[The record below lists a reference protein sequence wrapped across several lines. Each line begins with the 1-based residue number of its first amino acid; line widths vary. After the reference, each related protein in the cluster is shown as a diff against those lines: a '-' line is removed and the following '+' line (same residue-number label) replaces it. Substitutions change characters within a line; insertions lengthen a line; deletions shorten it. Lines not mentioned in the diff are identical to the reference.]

1 MSSMTRVMMMGGFDG
16 ERGDFADRI
25 EEYSLRTNG
34 WLPGNR
40 VLNKGKYCTPCKMQW
55 GNLRLLQRV

>member
-16 ERGDFADRI
+16 ERGDYADGI

-40 VLNKGKYCTPCKMQW
+40 VLNKGKYA
-55 GNLRLLQRV
+55 V